1 MKQMMSRVLAAAV
14 MLGVAAPAWAQLGML
29 GKVAKTA
36 KTIADLNISEQDEYE
51 IGAMV
56 SEKIRQRYGVVQ
68 DKSVHRYVTLVG
80 ATLATRSSRP
90 NIKWQFIVLDTDG
103 VNAFAA
109 PGGFVHITRGALA
122 LLDDEAELAGV
133 LGHEI
138 IHITEQHTIKA
149 IKKSKMTDL
158 GIEAGA
164 AQAPGGGLGQAAMEK
179 IAGKA
184 AEMVMAGFGRNEEL
198 ESDNKGLAI
207 ANEAG
212 YQPLGLS
219 GFLMRLQER
228 NKASEEKQGLFAS
241 HPEMKERLDKL
252 ASRAKGLSPAGTAT
266 LAERY
271 NKFIA
276 YEPKPITEVA
286 QVEAGAAGLAGG
298 GKTGDKSATAGT
310 KEEEKPKK
318 RGFGLGNLLKP
329 GGEEKKSAQVTGS
342 GGSRGVDTERN
353 AKGGSNPALVAVN
366 ITAAD
371 IAAFKKEGQLK

>member
-1 MKQMMSRVLAAAV
+1 MTKVICRVLAVAV
-14 MLGVAAPAWAQLGML
+14 MLGIAVPASAQLGML

-36 KTIADLNISEQDEYE
+36 KTINDLNISEQDEYE

-56 SEKIRQRYGVVQ
+56 SEKIRERYGVAQ

-80 ATLATRSSRP
+80 ATLATRSKRP
-90 NIKWQFIVLDTDG
+90 DIKWQFIVLDTDG

-109 PGGFVHITRGALA
+109 PGGFVHITKGALA
-122 LLDDEAELAGV
+122 LLGDEAELAGV
-133 LGHEI
+133 LGHEM

-158 GIEAGA
+158 GIEAGSA
-164 AQAPGGGLGQAAMEK
+164 TAPGGGLGKSAMEK

-184 AEMVMAGFGRNEEL
+184 AEMVMAGFGRGEEL
-198 ESDNKGLAI
+198 ESDNHGVALA
-207 ANEAG
+207 NDAG

-219 GFLMRLQER
+219 GFLTRLQER
-228 NKASEEKQGLFAS
+228 NKSSQEKQGLFAS
-241 HPEMKERLDKL
+241 HPEMKERLDKI
-252 ASRAKGLSPAGTAT
+252 AAKARGFSPAGTAT

-271 NKFIA
+271 EKFVP

-298 GKTGDKSATAGT
+298 GKAGEKSTSAGA

-342 GGSRGVDTERN
+342 GGGRGVDTERN
-353 AKGGSNPALVAVN
+353 AKGGGIPALVAVN

>member
-184 AEMVMAGFGRNEEL
+184 AEMVMAGFGRGEEL
-198 ESDNKGLAI
+198 ESDNKGIAI

-271 NKFIA
+271 SKFIA